1 MRKIALLLIL
11 AVLPAYASV
20 LRVGP
25 AEKYMVPSEAASK
38 VSNGDTV
45 EITAG
50 DYIGDGAIWTKN
62 DLLIRGVGG
71 KAHLI
76 AGSKIP
82 QDKAIWIVQGQNT
95 TIENIEFS
103 DARVPDKNG
112 AGIRMEGTH
121 LTVRHCYFHD
131 NEDGILAGDNANSD
145 ILIEFCEFAYMG
157 FGDGFSHNLYI
168 NHVRSLTFRF
178 NYSHHA
184 KSGHTLKTRALNN
197 YIMYNF
203 LTDSSDGNSS
213 YLLDMPNGGKSLV
226 IGNVFYESQASD
238 NYTSVTFGTEGFN
251 NPEAKLYFINNTLVS
266 GRTKCG
272 FVNVRDGATDVRFVN
287 NIFCGTTAITY
298 AQTIAKWISKNN
310 LFTEEPDL
318 LKFQDISKFNYHIT
332 AGSSAI
338 GAGIQPPVVD
348 GFDTAPT
355 GEYLHPH
362 DSVNYISQGTFDIG
376 AYHFPI
382 PADVRESAPDQVIA
396 NINGTITLPENAI
409 EYEIFDIMG
418 NMILQS
424 KEQRII
430 NILEF
435 AEGIYFIRVKTEK
448 GIMNYKLIQIK

>member
-1 MRKIALLLIL
+1 MKILALLLIII
-11 AVLPAYASV
+11 ALPAYAAV

-25 AEKYMVPSEAASK
+25 SEKYMVPSEAASN

-71 KAHLI
+71 RVHLI
-76 AGSKIP
+76 GGLKLP

-145 ILIEFCEFAYMG
+145 ILIEFCEFSYMG

-184 KSGHTLKTRALNN
+184 KSGHTLKTRAHNN

-213 YLLDMPNGGKSLV
+213 YLLDMPNGGKSFV
-226 IGNVFYESQASD
+226 IGNIFYESQASD

-251 NPEAKLYFINNTLVS
+251 NPEAKLYFVNNTLVS

-287 NIFCGTTAITY
+287 NIFCGTTATAY
-298 AQTIAKWISKNN
+298 QPTIAKWTLQNN
-310 LFTEEPDL
+310 IFTEKPDL
-318 LKFQDISKFNYHIT
+318 LKFQDVSKFNYHIT
-332 AGSSAI
+332 VGSSAI
-338 GAGIQPPVVD
+338 GAGIKPPVVD
-348 GFDTAPT
+348 CFDTAPKA
-355 GEYLHPH
+355 EYVHPH
-362 DSVNYISQGTFDIG
+362 DSVNYISQGIYDIG
-376 AYHFPI
+376 AYHFPV
-382 PADVRESAPDQVIA
+382 PSDVRESATEQVIE
-396 NINGTITLPENAI
+396 NINGIITLPENTR
-409 EYEIFDIMG
+409 EYTIFDIMG
-418 NMILQS
+418 NIIS
-424 KEQRII
+424 NSRENRII
-430 NILEF
+430 NTSAL
-435 AEGIYFIRVKTEK
+435 ADGLYF
-448 GIMNYKLIQIK
+448 IQIKTRHQIKIYKLVVIN